1 MSDHAVLVAYLR
13 SQADYCAAH
22 GSPMY
27 GVLGHHLADDVEA
40 GGPTADLLARWIG
53 PDVTV
58 AGVAR
63 DVPALRLLGGLHRL
77 VLAREAPALAFFYP
91 SVGGTAD
98 LGVAW
103 PVVRDTLVEHSAAL
117 RAGLAKAP
125 QTNEIG
131 RSGPLLGGLQH
142 LARWSGGRPVRLYE
156 IGTSAGLNL
165 RADLLPVGPG
175 RLVDTPMP
183 LPDAPGYEVVE
194 RIGGDPHP
202 VDPTTTDGRLTLTS
216 YVWADDAH
224 RLERLRAALAV
235 AADEPAQLLRIGAA
249 DLVESIELR
258 PGMVTVLW
266 HSIMWQYVDA
276 AERERVLAAIGRL
289 ASQATPDARFA
300 HLRFE
305 PRTHDVHAGPGSHW
319 HHEVRLSAWPAD
331 ATDAIDALDGAGGTA
346 EGRLLGTAPAHGV
359 PVDWAGAP

>member
-27 GVLGHHLADDVEA
+27 GVLGHHLADDVAA

-58 AGVAR
+58 AAVAS
-63 DVPALRLLGGLHRL
+63 DLPALRLLGGLHRL
-77 VLAREAPALAFFYP
+77 VLAREAPALALFYP
-91 SVGGTAD
+91 SVGGTAE
-98 LGVAW
+98 VEAAW
-103 PVVRDTLVEHSAAL
+103 PVVRDTLVEHDSAL

-125 QTNEIG
+125 QTNEVG
-131 RSGPLLGGLQH
+131 RSGPLLGGLQ
-142 LARWSGGRPVRLYE
+142 LVAQWSGGRPVRLYE

-165 RADLLPVGPG
+165 RPDLLPVGPG
-175 RLVDTPMP
+175 LLVDTPLP
-183 LPDAPGYEVVE
+183 LRDAPAYEVVE
-194 RIGGDPHP
+194 RVGGDLHP
-202 VDPTTTDGRLTLTS
+202 IDPTTTDGRLTLTS
-216 YVWADDAH
+216 YVWADDLQ

-258 PGMVTVLW
+258 PGLVTVLW

-276 AERERVLAAIGRL
+276 AERKRVLAAIARL
-289 ASQATPDARFA
+289 ASQATPEARFA

-305 PRTHDVHAGPGSHW
+305 TEGDPGPDHRWQHG
-319 HHEVRLSAWPAD
+319 VRLSAWPPAEGD
-331 ATDAIDALDGAGGTA
+331 STGI
-346 EGRLLGTAPAHGV
+346 EGRLLGTAPPHGV
-359 PVDWAGAP
+359 PVDWAKAP